1 MTVGKPR
8 ETHMNFGDKLRRLRH
23 DKGLTQPELAAAMGI
38 EQSYL
43 SKLENN
49 RSLPSNDV
57 LQRILDVFALDVG
70 ALVDD
75 LDQGARNQLRQ
86 LPDVADHFSHQKRM
100 MIGNR
105 KRWLLWSA
113 ALVAL
118 GVGLIYAGNAH
129 LFYSDHVYHYK
140 SHGIVLEGESKE
152 IFRHPPIPR
161 GADGR
166 ESAEL
171 MNAIL
176 DRVDEDYQRTD
187 TFAGEIFN
195 VPVEGGSRTY
205 YLHSEQQIDPWQNKA
220 ITFIG
225 VIMLVF
231 GAVGLLL
238 ERKLSGYG

>member
-1 MTVGKPR
+1 
-8 ETHMNFGDKLRRLRH
+8 MNFGDKLRKLRH
-23 DKGLTQPELAAAMGI
+23 DKGLTQPELSAAMGI

-57 LQRILDVFALDVG
+57 LQRILDVFAIDVG

-86 LPDVADHFSHQKRM
+86 IPDVADHFGRQKQL

-118 GVGLIYAGNAH
+118 GVGLIYAGSVH
-129 LFYSDHVYHYK
+129 LFFSDHVYHYK
-140 SHGIVLEGESKE
+140 SHGVVLQGESKE

-161 GADGR
+161 GTDS
-166 ESAEL
+166 EEKAEL
-171 MNAIL
+171 MNNIL
-176 DRVDEDYQRTD
+176 DRVDEDYLQTD
-187 TFAGEIFN
+187 SFAGEIFN

-220 ITFIG
+220 ITFVG

-231 GAVGLLL
+231 GAVGLVL
-238 ERKLSGYG
+238 ERKLAGYD